1 MTDQQMGEAREGTAG
16 GRGEWRVRADAVTT
30 AIVQWLDSNAKAAD
44 HAIRLEQEGH
54 VPSHGN
60 QNREQLA
67 AIVEATRVS
76 TTMAAESAS
85 RCKVEQQTLLDL
97 RAKLQDTEFCK
108 LCPEGSTKVAQTR
121 WHVLGECQHRD
132 LRDARRK
139 AAK

>member
-1 MTDQQMGEAREGTAG
+1 MA
-16 GRGEWRVRADAVTT
+16 

-67 AIVEATRVS
+67 AMVEATRVS
-76 TTMAAESAS
+76 TIMAADSAS
-85 RCKVEQQTLLDL
+85 RCKGEQQTLLDL

-108 LCPEGSTKVAQTR
+108 LCPEGST
-121 WHVLGECQHRD
+121 
-132 LRDARRK
+132 
-139 AAK
+139 